1 MRRAPRVDDN
11 HVEIV
16 TALRSV
22 SGVSVSSLAG
32 LGDGVP
38 DLLVGARRVNYL
50 CEIKD
55 GEKPPSR
62 RSLTTDQVQ
71 WIERW
76 NGAPVIILTDTD
88 QAKSWARKIAAAPGT
103 HAGVLGRDAPTYS
116 TQDYLD
122 AWGRGVA

>member
-1 MRRAPRVDDN
+1 MRAARVDRN
-11 HVEIV
+11 HGEIV

-22 SGVSVSSLAG
+22 TGVSVSSLAG

-55 GEKPPSR
+55 GEKTPSR
-62 RSLTTDQVQ
+62 RSLTADQVM
-71 WIERW
+71 WISRW

-88 QAKSWARKIAAAPGT
+88 QARSWARRIAAHPST
-103 HAGVLGRDAPTYS
+103 HADLFGRADDVRAT
-116 TQDYLD
+116 
-122 AWGRGVA
+122 A

>member
-1 MRRAPRVDDN
+1 MRRAPRTDAN
-11 HVEIV
+11 HGEIV

-22 SGVSVSSLAG
+22 SGVSVCSLAG

-62 RSLTTDQVQ
+62 RSLTADQVQ

-88 QAKSWARKIAAAPGT
+88 QAKSWARRIASPPSTYADL
-103 HAGVLGRDAPTYS
+103 LGRADDVRAT
-116 TQDYLD
+116 
-122 AWGRGVA
+122 A